1 MGPLLTFACA
11 CRFEV
16 TVTSVSLLSLVSR
29 RGLFNTRCQWGWVLQ
44 TKCHAIQTN
53 VSLLTFLCH
62 ANQRLHKSS
71 SLPLFLPIQT
81 STRTLVAT
89 WGGTAHRNLRH
100 YRSNTE
106 SPAAGNAWS
115 YQWPREFTDP
125 ASESCDTVSRDT
137 SGHERC
143 FALIN
148 KLLIAQKNAHP
159 RCQLSLSWF
168 S

>member
-143 FALIN
+143 FVLIN
-148 KLLIAQKNAHP
+148 KPLIAHKNAHP